1 MKHLNSFLPCLNRL
15 RLLTATAFVTVFLCG
30 CEKDPDPLYDNGT
43 ITGYI
48 ELHSY
53 SHETTINGN
62 NVKIIAHGPYGS
74 KSTISDPQGN
84 YTLSGLGN
92 GTYEI
97 EFNKED
103 FGIFRRPGIQIFGYD
118 TLSINALLYKKVV
131 YKMPRLS
138 TLMTYSA
145 YNDWDNHSVAI
156 VTDIPAGNNE
166 EMQIRVFLSDTK
178 GVSFKN
184 YLYTEI
190 PYVYQRDD
198 ATQLMIVR
206 ADPRIVNTD
215 EYIFK
220 HGQPR
225 YMIAYVC
232 NVDDPGYFNEY
243 FGLTIYSTVDA
254 QQHSRIFEIKFP
266 DQ

>member
-15 RLLTATAFVTVFLCG
+15 CLLTATAIVTVFLLG
-30 CEKDPDPLYDNGT
+30 CKKDPDPLYDNGM
-43 ITGYI
+43 ITGHI
-48 ELHSY
+48 ELY
-53 SHETTINGN
+53 SPSIEIINGN

-74 KSTISDPQGN
+74 KSTISDPQGK

-97 EFNKED
+97 EFSKED

-118 TLSINALLYKKVV
+118 TLSINALLYKKAN
-131 YKMPRLS
+131 YKMPQLS

-145 YNDWDNHSVAI
+145 FNEWDDHSVAI
-156 VTDIPAGNNE
+156 VTDIPGGDNE

-178 GVSFKN
+178 GVSFIN

-190 PYVYQRDD
+190 PNVINRDG
-198 ATQLMIVR
+198 APQSIIVR
-206 ADPRIVNTD
+206 ADPEIMNTNKP
-215 EYIFK
+215 IFK

-254 QQHSRIFEIKFP
+254 QQHSRIYEIKFP
-266 DQ
+266 